1 MTDSAKAQAMTSSSH
16 FAPSKKAPPEP
27 KPSPLPPDASP
38 ALVELYQLL
47 EELLEIILKMSGR
60 KSWGPP
66 YTYIGKEIDWSR
78 ENKKRCLW
86 CSLALFICI
95 EIAWALEMDREGK
108 RPLVTPPA
116 MQHLRPP
123 DLV

>member
-1 MTDSAKAQAMTSSSH
+1 MTDSSQISLGT
-16 FAPSKKAPPEP
+16 SKKAPAEP
-27 KPSPLPPDASP
+27 KPSPLPPDTLP
-38 ALVELYQLL
+38 ELVELYKLL
-47 EELLEIILKMSGR
+47 EELLEIILKLSGR

-66 YTYIGKEIDWSR
+66 YSYIGKEIDWSR

-86 CSLALFICI
+86 CSLALFICL

-116 MQHLRPP
+116 MQHRRAP
-123 DLV
+123 DQV

>member
-1 MTDSAKAQAMTSSSH
+1 MTDSSQISLGT
-16 FAPSKKAPPEP
+16 SKKTPAEP
-27 KPSPLPPDASP
+27 KPSPLPPDTLP
-38 ALVELYQLL
+38 ELVELYK
-47 EELLEIILKMSGR
+47 LLEIILKLSGR

-66 YTYIGKEIDWSR
+66 YSYIGKEIDWSR

-86 CSLALFICI
+86 CSLALFICL

-116 MQHLRPP
+116 MQHRRAP
-123 DLV
+123 DQV